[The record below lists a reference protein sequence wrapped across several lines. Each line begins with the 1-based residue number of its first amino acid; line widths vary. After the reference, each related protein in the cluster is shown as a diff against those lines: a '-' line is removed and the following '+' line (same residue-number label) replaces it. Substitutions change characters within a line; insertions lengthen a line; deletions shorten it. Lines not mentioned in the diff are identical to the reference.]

1 MLPLRLVLPRLAI
14 DWRSPRLPG
23 LVVAALAT
31 LLPLA
36 LALSWVFGIEAPLRY
51 HSLPRIE
58 GNVPAEV
65 IAPTE
70 QIALFGLDV
79 PAALPP
85 PLVGEQ
91 PHRGA
96 PPLDVDP
103 ALVEWRDGLALP
115 RIAADGRAPRQVYAR
130 SVPATVADRALVGI
144 VVVDLGLDAERLAQS
159 VMLPDAIGLAH
170 TPYAANLAAWQRHA
184 RFSGHE
190 VMLELP
196 LEPADHPISDFG
208 PWALRPTAAPA
219 VQLAQLERVLG
230 RSDAYFGLAAASEA
244 FAPVPEAFA
253 PVAAAIAER
262 GLGFVELGDT
272 RLAEI
277 AAEAGLAYASA
288 VGPIDAVPE
297 ASAIDA
303 ALGRLEGAALRDGL
317 AVGYVQSHPL
327 TFDRLW
333 HWSQSLESKGI
344 SLVPVSHLLAAR

>member
-1 MLPLRLVLPRLAI
+1 MFPTRLALARSAI
-14 DWRSPRLPG
+14 DWQSPRTPA
-23 LVVAALAT
+23 VVIAALGT
-31 LLPLA
+31 SLA
-36 LALSWVFGIEAPLRY
+36 LALGYGWLFDVEAPLRY
-51 HSLPRIE
+51 NALPRIE
-58 GNVPAEV
+58 GSVPAGA
-65 IAPTE
+65 IAPLE
-70 QIALFGLDV
+70 QIALFGLDM
-79 PAALPP
+79 PATLPP
-85 PLVGEQ
+85 PLVGGESA
-91 PHRGA
+91 PGA
-96 PPLDVDP
+96 PPLNVDP
-103 ALVEWRDGLALP
+103 ALVEWRDGVALP
-115 RIAADGRAPRQVYAR
+115 QIAADGRAPRRVYAR
-130 SVPATVADRALVGI
+130 SVPATVAERALIAV
-144 VVVDLGLDAERLAQS
+144 VVVDLGLDAERLEQS

-208 PWALRPTAAPA
+208 PWALRPTAVPA

-262 GLGFVELGDT
+262 GLGLVELGGT

-277 AAEAGLAYASA
+277 AAAAGLAYASA
-288 VGPIDAVPE
+288 RGPLDAVPE

-344 SLVPVSHLLAAR
+344 SLVPVSHLLTAR